1 MCGSREL
8 GNKISCLK
16 SGFLSKKFRDCSI
29 KAGYTKLVD
38 FLMPLSRSYGYAS
51 PLLKL
56 VLSLGENLI
65 G

>member
-16 SGFLSKKFRDCSI
+16 SGFLSKEFRDCSI

-38 FLMPLSRSYGYAS
+38 FLLSGDSS
-51 PLLKL
+51 
-56 VLSLGENLI
+56 LSVCL
-65 G
+65 